1 MIKTGARLVG
11 WRAPATGRARKV
23 AEGAADERPP
33 PAPPLRARHDARR
46 TPPPAAHKGRGARGV
61 GAMGAPLAKKIDRW
75 RLLPPAV
82 TALPVSAALAAAEKD
97 GRLKTNNDRAFGATL
112 ERAAKTRD
120 TPPRAVKA
128 SKRDPERNADGGRRY
143 IYHIVNYR

>member
-1 MIKTGARLVG
+1 
-11 WRAPATGRARKV
+11 
-23 AEGAADERPP
+23 
-33 PAPPLRARHDARR
+33 
-46 TPPPAAHKGRGARGV
+46 
-61 GAMGAPLAKKIDRW
+61 MGAPLAKKIDRR

-97 GRLKTNNDRAFGATL
+97 GRLKINNDRATGATL
-112 ERAAKTRD
+112 ERAAKTME